1 MQEKDKKILN
11 LQHEITELKY
21 DLHDKD
27 IDLREQEEDF
37 YNKLNSLQK
46 VCLFKF
52 SSLSLIFSK
61 FILNYFQTHY
71 LSKDEFKMHKEFL
84 VIFFVFNLH

>member
-46 VCLFKF
+46 VCFFKLSSQPLFF
-52 SSLSLIFSK
+52 
-61 FILNYFQTHY
+61 
-71 LSKDEFKMHKEFL
+71 
-84 VIFFVFNLH
+84 